1 MAGNVTSVSFSGR
14 FKKLN
19 GTVALTATRADI
31 IRSLL
36 TVGYPSRRAAVRVV
50 GRWRE
55 RMLVAMATGYLDNA
69 LNTTLYFR
77 NLEQSEKVGV
87 SFLLGEAFTHWYA
100 QDRMK
105 IEYLVHV
112 GGLSSCSWTSP
123 TTPLAPKTGASP
135 PAAKSR
141 PDFIGI
147 RRAESHVFESKGRIR
162 RPAASA
168 VSKALGQVS
177 ALHSV
182 NGKAPKTRCAS
193 FFMLRSAGTE
203 GFVSD
208 PPVDGKGSGVN
219 FDVLDALA
227 KAYSFFLDEPTTNL
241 PADVSDGYV
250 GREIEDGVYF
260 GLDKKVFAAIQERPD
275 GEQERRR
282 RTAEIFAIIADRSQS
297 YEGRRERNVSA
308 GPDGTILIDRRSRP
322 GSRQRIIAK

>member
-1 MAGNVTSVSFSGR
+1 MAGNITSVNFSGR

-112 GGLSSCSWTSP
+112 GGLSSCTWTSP
-123 TTPLAPKTGASP
+123 TTPLTPKTGASL

-147 RRAESHVFESKGRIR
+147 RRTESHVFESKGRIR

-168 VSKALGQVS
+168 VVQGGIGDDADNCGRSETSRRAHRHHRRPPQLGLGDDPSS
-177 ALHSV
+177 ARPHD
-182 NGKAPKTRCAS
+182 R
-193 FFMLRSAGTE
+193 AGRRHR
-203 GFVSD
+203 
-208 PPVDGKGSGVN
+208 
-219 FDVLDALA
+219 A
-227 KAYSFFLDEPTTNL
+227 
-241 PADVSDGYV
+241 
-250 GREIEDGVYF
+250 GREPMDIVAA
-260 GLDKKVFAAIQERPD
+260 GLPSP
-275 GEQERRR
+275 
-282 RTAEIFAIIADRSQS
+282 SQS
-297 YEGRRERNVSA
+297 TGQAVPPSVPDPAGRAPRRQSA
-308 GPDGTILIDRRSRP
+308 RLLRIGDAPGRP
-322 GSRQRIIAK
+322 SGLPTSSEACSQQTHIGVRCCRPVR

>member
-147 RRAESHVFESKGRIR
+147 RRTESHVFESKGRIR

-168 VSKALGQVS
+168 VAKALGQVS

-208 PPVDGKGSGVN
+208 PPGDGKGNAVN

-227 KAYSFFLDEPTTNL
+227 KAYSFFLDEPTTE
-241 PADVSDGYV
+241 VVDGYI

-260 GLDKKVFAAIQERPD
+260 GLDQKVFAAIQERPD
-275 GEQERRR
+275 REQERRR

-297 YEGRRERNVSA
+297 YEGRREQSVSP
-308 GPDGTILIDRRSRP
+308 GPDGTILMDRRSRAR
-322 GSRQRIIAK
+322 SRLQVKTK

>member
-1 MAGNVTSVSFSGR
+1 MAGNVTSVNFSGR

-55 RMLVAMATGYLDNA
+55 QMLVAMATGYLDNA

-112 GGLSSCSWTSP
+112 AGLSSCSWTSP

-147 RRAESHVFESKGRIR
+147 RHTGES
-162 RPAASA
+162 
-168 VSKALGQVS
+168 
-177 ALHSV
+177 
-182 NGKAPKTRCAS
+182 C
-193 FFMLRSAGTE
+193 LR
-203 GFVSD
+203 
-208 PPVDGKGSGVN
+208 K
-219 FDVLDALA
+219 
-227 KAYSFFLDEPTTNL
+227 
-241 PADVSDGYV
+241 
-250 GREIEDGVYF
+250 
-260 GLDKKVFAAIQERPD
+260 Q
-275 GEQERRR
+275 
-282 RTAEIFAIIADRSQS
+282 
-297 YEGRRERNVSA
+297 
-308 GPDGTILIDRRSRP
+308 GPDSAAGGKCCEQGARASVRPSFGQWQGAKDPVCKFLHAQEHWHRGVRVRPSR
-322 GSRQRIIAK
+322 